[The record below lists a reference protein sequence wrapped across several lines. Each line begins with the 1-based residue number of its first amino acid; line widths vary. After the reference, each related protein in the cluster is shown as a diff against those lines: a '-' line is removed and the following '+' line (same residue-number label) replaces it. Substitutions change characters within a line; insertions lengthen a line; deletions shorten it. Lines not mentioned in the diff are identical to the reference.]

1 MAVAFSLFLSLLC
14 FLQLAVRT
22 HAAALTTAIGA
33 NERVCFYADADK
45 AGEKIGVRSC
55 VRLLSTPLLM
65 LASSSTTLCVFVALE
80 ALPLLKARHIGSIR
94 WLV

>member
-14 FLQLAVRT
+14 FLQLATRT
-22 HAAALTTAIGA
+22 HAVALTTAIGA

-45 AGEKIGVRSC
+45 AGEKIGVRSRAR
-55 VRLLSTPLLM
+55 VLSTPLLM
-65 LASSSTTLCVFVALE
+65 LAFSSTTLCVPAPLQH
-80 ALPLLKARHIGSIR
+80 LCLLKALPTGSIR

>member
-14 FLQLAVRT
+14 FLQLAVRS

-45 AGEKIGVRSC
+45 AGEKIGVRAR

-65 LASSSTTLCVFVALE
+65 PASSSTTLCVLAALK
-80 ALPLLKARHIGSIR
+80 LPLLLKAPLTGSIR
-94 WLV
+94 GLV